1 MRAGGTIAIPT
12 EIPELSVNVTGDVTL
27 GADER
32 TFDIFTGDWAC
43 DSIGGSVSLNSNGNL
58 RVCANV
64 PGFGQACDT
73 LD

>member
-1 MRAGGTIAIPT
+1 MQTNLLGNLYVGGTIAIPT
-12 EIPELSVNVTGDVTL
+12 EIPELSV
-27 GADER
+27 
-32 TFDIFTGDWAC
+32 
-43 DSIGGSVSLNSNGNL
+43 NGNL